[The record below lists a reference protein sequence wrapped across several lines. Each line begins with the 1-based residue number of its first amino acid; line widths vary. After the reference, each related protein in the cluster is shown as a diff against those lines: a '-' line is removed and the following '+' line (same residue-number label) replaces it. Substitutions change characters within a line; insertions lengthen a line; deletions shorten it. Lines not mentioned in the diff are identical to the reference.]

1 MRGAEIGYL
10 LWGRFKAAFVFYRVV
25 RLKRNKYNDDE
36 VLEHTLNVHMSKGCA
51 EESGDAE
58 VGRM

>member
-51 EESGDAE
+51 
-58 VGRM
+58 